1 MLQGGTLFK
10 HFEIVQDP
18 RTGPA
23 QLHRLIDIIV
33 IAVCAVIGGADSW
46 NDIAAFGRAKEAWFR
61 KFLELPSGI
70 PSHDTF
76 GRVFTLIDSKEFERG
91 FESWVGSIA
100 ILTTGTVVAI
110 DGKTVRR
117 CHDRGKD
124 LTPLHIVS
132 AYASEYNLS
141 LAERAIDTKSNEMK
155 AIPKLLDQFDVKGC
169 TVTIDAGGC
178 YPDIAEKI
186 AKKEADY
193 VIAVKQNQ
201 PTLYADIT
209 AAFAPEQHAHDD
221 YALTEDSGHGRIEL
235 RECFVI
241 VDEVKLR
248 ALTTRER
255 WKNLRSI
262 VKIKS
267 TRTTRG
273 KTTTEARYYISS
285 LGSGSA
291 EEALNA
297 TRQHWGIENS
307 LHWTLDIAFREDE
320 SRIRAGHAQENF
332 TILRKIALNLLKHET
347 THKVGIKGKRLKAGW
362 DEEYMLKVLGV

>member
-1 MLQGGTLFK
+1 MSQGGTLFE
-10 HFEIVQDP
+10 HFETVQDP

-23 QLHRLIDIIV
+23 KLHRLIDIIV
-33 IAVCAVIGGADSW
+33 IAICAVIGGADSW

-61 KFLELPSGI
+61 KFLALPSGI

-91 FESWVGSIA
+91 FESWVHSIA

-117 CHDRGKD
+117 SHDRAND
-124 LTPLHIVS
+124 LSPLHIVS

-141 LAERAIDTKSNEMK
+141 LAQRAIDTKSNEMK
-155 AIPKLLDQFDVKGC
+155 AIPKLLDQFDVQGC

-178 YPDIAEKI
+178 YPDIALKI
-186 AKKEADY
+186 AEKEADY

-201 PTLYADIT
+201 PTLYAEV
-209 AAFAPEQHAHDD
+209 AALFAPEQHAHDD
-221 YALTEDSGHGRIEL
+221 YALSEDSGHGRIEL

-241 VDEVKLR
+241 ADEEKLR
-248 ALTTRER
+248 SLTTRKR

-262 VKIKS
+262 VKIAS
-267 TRTTRG
+267 TRTVRG
-273 KTTTEARYYISS
+273 KTTTDRRYYISS
-285 LGSGSA
+285 LKSGSA

-307 LHWTLDIAFREDE
+307 IHWTLDIAFREDE

-332 TILRKIALNLLKHET
+332 TLLRKIALNLLKHET

-362 DEEYMLKVLGV
+362 DERYMLKVLGI